1 VKTRKIPSGP
11 TPRDAASDKKPGVK
25 RCEVSGGE
33 KPPDPAAAARSSE
46 LSIRQRKYVAG
57 VLAGKTKAAA
67 ARQAGYSASVAL
79 HAKEKIES
87 SKKVA
92 QLLDDYMRKAGVTE
106 ELLAMRV
113 REGLDAVVTKCW
125 LPHYLYRPMKS
136 NKVEQQNRKGQ
147 AEYNAEDQLISRTFI
162 DYAERRAYIELAIK
176 LMGIKPASDSLEEL
190 TLEALI
196 TESWGT

>member
-1 VKTRKIPSGP
+1 MKTRKVSSSRITSD
-11 TPRDAASDKKPGVK
+11 TTSDKKPGVK
-25 RCEVSGGE
+25 MGGASGLE
-33 KPPDPAAAARSSE
+33 IPSDPAAAAPSSE

-57 VLAGKTKAAA
+57 VLAGKTKAEA

-136 NKVEQQNRKGQ
+136 DKVEQQNRRGQ
-147 AEYNAEDQLISRTFI
+147 AKYNAEDQLISRTFI

-176 LMGIKPASDSLEEL
+176 LMGIKPPSDHLRS
-190 TLEALI
+190 
-196 TESWGT
+196 SRSRR